1 MGFSDILTLLRVP
14 AAALILGLGALRYA
28 RWADGR

>member
-1 MGFSDILTLLRVP
+1 MSLLDVIALLSVP
-14 AAALILGLGALRYA
+14 VAALVLGLGALRYA